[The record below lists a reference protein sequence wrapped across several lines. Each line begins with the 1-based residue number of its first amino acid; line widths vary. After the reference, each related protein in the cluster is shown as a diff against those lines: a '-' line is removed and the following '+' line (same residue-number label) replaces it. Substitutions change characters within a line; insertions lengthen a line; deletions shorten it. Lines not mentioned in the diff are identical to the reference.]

1 MVVCQLCVA
10 AVQGLEL
17 ESVRD
22 EHCPQRSEWVMLRLP
37 EQVPLRRGNSIQAM
51 VLYEPEKDAEWQ
63 QAMFG
68 KLECIDSGGWLID
81 AYQDGKK

>member
-1 MVVCQLCVA
+1 
-10 AVQGLEL
+10 
-17 ESVRD
+17 
-22 EHCPQRSEWVMLRLP
+22 
-37 EQVPLRRGNSIQAM
+37 M
-51 VLYEPEKDAEWQ
+51 VLHEPEKDAEWQ